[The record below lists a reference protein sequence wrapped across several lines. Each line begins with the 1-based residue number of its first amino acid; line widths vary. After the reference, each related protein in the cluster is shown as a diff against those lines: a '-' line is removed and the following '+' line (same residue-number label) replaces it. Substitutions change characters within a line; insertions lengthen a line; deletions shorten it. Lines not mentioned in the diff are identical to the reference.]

1 MSSKSNERSR
11 RLLEAISRPQ
21 NSVGRGD
28 FESVVELAE
37 QLLSVRI
44 AGGICGESSQSIFL
58 VTHIYGASV
67 GVRYPL
73 QKGERS
79 GISTACAWAL
89 VAASDN
95 DPIAFD
101 LAVKIAAHDFSLGSR
116 CKKPL
121 AQFAA
126 RLLNNEISR
135 PQQRGPSP
143 AENWARDF
151 WICHT
156 VEELQETFEGAFFA
170 TRNDASAA
178 TSYCDAVVRAL
189 ENLGKHMSYE
199 NVKVIWRKGKQR
211 GGAKNFLRDIAYI
224 GRAAEGSPFLF
235 NWHVGNK

>member
-1 MSSKSNERSR
+1 MSTDSKERSR
-11 RLLEAISRPQ
+11 RFIEAIFRPQ

-37 QLLSVRI
+37 QLLSVHFE
-44 AGGICGESSQSIFL
+44 GGICGESNQSIFL
-58 VTHIYGASV
+58 VTHIYGAHV

-79 GISTACAWAL
+79 GISTVGAWAL

-101 LAVKIAAHDFSLGSR
+101 LAVNIAAHDLSHGSR

-121 AQFAA
+121 ALFAA

-135 PQQRGPSP
+135 PRQRGRSP
-143 AENWARDF
+143 AENWERDF

-156 VEELQETFEGAFFA
+156 IEEIQETFERAFFT
-170 TRNDASAA
+170 TRNDSSAA
-178 TSYCDAVVRAL
+178 ISYCDAVACAL
-189 ENLGKHMSYE
+189 KKLGKNMSYDS
-199 NVKVIWRKGKQR
+199 VKVIWRKGKQR
-211 GGAKNFLRDIAYI
+211 GGAKNFLRDMKYI

-235 NWHVGNK
+235 NWYVGTK